1 LRSLL
6 LPRARKQRIL
16 WTDNQAHPK
25 GKSSFAQSL
34 AICREP
40 SLPRFGRRPL
50 DRIRMEALVTP
61 RDIRPAGV
69 TLDRSGTIGLGA
81 RAMSYLRDLNMRA
94 FWAGITGFVWYAFGT
109 VPLQIAVSRQLGLTT
124 DRSSSWMFIVWFS
137 GAIAS
142 IGLSISYRQPIPI
155 TWTIPGLVYLGT
167 LAGQYSIAE
176 MVGANLVAGTL
187 IIALGLMGVGAR
199 IMAWLP
205 LPIVMGMFAGSILSY
220 VTRLVTATAS
230 DAAVAGSA
238 VMAFLL
244 GRALNSPRV
253 PPLALAMIAGGI
265 AIYATGAFASV
276 PIQWELPTIV
286 APEMAFS
293 MSAIIAISLP
303 MLILALGLG
312 NVQGIGF
319 LIAQGYRVPIN
330 VSTVVVGINSVVN
343 AMFGGHPAI
352 VARTGVAIFAAPD
365 AGPQH
370 CRYWASVVAASL
382 TLLLAVA
389 ATPVMSLMSVLP
401 RSYVFALAGLAVL
414 SALQDAFE
422 KAFGGGLRFG
432 ALAAFAVAA
441 TPLSIAGITSAFWA
455 VVAGT
460 LAALVVERAELVAH
474 WRGGD

>member
-1 LRSLL
+1 M
-6 LPRARKQRIL
+6 A
-16 WTDNQAHPK
+16 
-25 GKSSFAQSL
+25 
-34 AICREP
+34 
-40 SLPRFGRRPL
+40 
-50 DRIRMEALVTP
+50 
-61 RDIRPAGV
+61 
-69 TLDRSGTIGLGA
+69 
-81 RAMSYLRDLNMRA
+81 
-94 FWAGITGFVWYAFGT
+94 
-109 VPLQIAVSRQLGLTT
+109 
-124 DRSSSWMFIVWFS
+124 
-137 GAIAS
+137 
-142 IGLSISYRQPIPI
+142 
-155 TWTIPGLVYLGT
+155 
-167 LAGQYSIAE
+167 
-176 MVGANLVAGTL
+176 GANLVAGAL
-187 IIALGLMGVGAR
+187 IVALGLMGVGAR

-253 PPLALAMIAGGI
+253 PPLGLAMIAGGI

-276 PIQWELPTIV
+276 PNRWELPTIV

-293 MSAIIAISLP
+293 MSAVIAISLP
-303 MLILALGLG
+303 MLILAMGLG

-319 LIAQGYRVPIN
+319 PIAQGYRVPIN

-343 AMFGGHPAI
+343 ALFGGHPAI

-365 AGPQH
+365 AGPQP

-389 ATPVMSLMSVLP
+389 ATPVMSLMGVLP

-460 LAALVVERAELVAH
+460 LAALIVERAELLAH
-474 WRGGD
+474 RRGGD